1 MKTKVLQDLKPK
13 AASLG
18 FTAEELESV
27 ATQIA
32 GTLQEDA
39 TEEQISAQVD
49 AIMPYL
55 KLSQSAV
62 TRIVNAKK
70 KEKKTPQA
78 PDTSEPK
85 EVEKGANPEDKF
97 EKLFKIIE
105 AQNAKIDSLVNKD
118 KKESRKNIYAAKLK
132 TLPSEIQK
140 TKLKDFERMNF
151 ENDEDFDSFV
161 SEVENDVQ
169 SILQELSDK
178 ELGEMGKPIKGG
190 AVSKEASDEEI
201 KKIIDKMDL

>member
-70 KEKKTPQA
+70 KEKQTPKA

-85 EVEKGANPEDKF
+85 GVDEGADDKF

-132 TLPSEIQK
+132 NLPSEIQK

-151 ENDEDFDSFV
+151 ENDEDFEDFV
-161 SEVENDVQ
+161 SEVDNDVQ

-190 AVSKEASDEEI
+190 AVSKEASDEEV
-201 KKIIDKMDL
+201 KKIINKMDL

>member
-70 KEKKTPQA
+70 KEKQTPKA

-85 EVEKGANPEDKF
+85 EVEKG
-97 EKLFKIIE
+97 
-105 AQNAKIDSLVNKD
+105 Q
-118 KKESRKNIYAAKLK
+118 
-132 TLPSEIQK
+132 IQK
-140 TKLKDFERMNF
+140 TSLRSCLKLSKRRMRK
-151 ENDEDFDSFV
+151 
-161 SEVENDVQ
+161 
-169 SILQELSDK
+169 SIRL
-178 ELGEMGKPIKGG
+178 
-190 AVSKEASDEEI
+190 
-201 KKIIDKMDL
+201 

>member
-1 MKTKVLQDLKPK
+1 M
-13 AASLG
+13 
-18 FTAEELESV
+18 
-27 ATQIA
+27 
-32 GTLQEDA
+32 
-39 TEEQISAQVD
+39 
-49 AIMPYL
+49 
-55 KLSQSAV
+55 
-62 TRIVNAKK
+62 
-70 KEKKTPQA
+70 
-78 PDTSEPK
+78 
-85 EVEKGANPEDKF
+85 
-97 EKLFKIIE
+97 FKIIE

-178 ELGEMGKPIKGG
+178 ELGEMGNRLKVELFLRKRRM
-190 AVSKEASDEEI
+190 K
-201 KKIIDKMDL
+201 KLKIINKMDL